1 MPILVHGT
9 LASRERAPRHW
20 NWRAANLWVAA
31 VFCAG
36 WQGRGARTDV
46 KCRAAMAFVCG
57 DCKAANS
64 VQCPVSCWQPDA
76 RSDVAFVARRRTK
89 PRAVI
94 TDETSTR
101 SAASGVKLAAA
112 RAIASAIAALGC
124 GFRNTRAMP
133 TIRLWPTADGSG
145 THFDQEPPPGKET
158 APRRARGKEQTN

>member
-1 MPILVHGT
+1 MPVLVHGP
-9 LASRERAPRHW
+9 LASRERAPR
-20 NWRAANLWVAA
+20 RRTRRVANLWVAA
-31 VFCAG
+31 FFVRG
-36 WQGRGARTDV
+36 WRGRVHAPMSNAAQRWRLFAAIARL
-46 KCRAAMAFVCG
+46 
-57 DCKAANS
+57 
-64 VQCPVSCWQPDA
+64 QCPVSCWQPDA